1 MPTLTVTTSALQV
14 ENLGAQTIKSDL
26 ISSPHGPAPESPGYL
41 EKLGHAADE
50 WGVERDYWDIFGHR
64 HFAPPEVLRA
74 ILCSLG
80 VDASTTEA
88 LDAAIRD
95 RHMQHTGRLL
105 PPTLVV
111 LPGEPVPV
119 SVAPEAAG
127 SPASVCIRLE
137 DGTTREFET
146 GLRHSR
152 LPLPEDLPLGYH
164 QIVLRIGS
172 EEVTS
177 RLIVCPARAFAP
189 TAEIPSRAA
198 GIGVSV
204 YGLRSARNWGCGDFS
219 DLMAFSAWAKTALGA
234 NFIALNP
241 LHAIA
246 NRAPFNTSPYLPT
259 CSYYRNFI
267 YIDVEAVPE
276 FGRSPLARRLLE
288 STAVQEELA
297 SLRHATEVQYER
309 VSRLKLVFLRLAF
322 REFLRERCAG
332 SQRAREFEAWAE
344 REGELL
350 HLFAVHAALDEAM
363 HRRSRDVWNWP
374 GWPEP
379 LRHPDSPETREFAQ
393 EHWRSVLFY
402 QYVQWIAD
410 TQLANAQVHARS
422 LGMSIGLYHD
432 LALATD
438 RFGAD
443 LWMLPRFYVS
453 GCRVGAPPDGFSPK
467 GQDWGF
473 PPPNSEAHYH
483 DGYRLFAASIR
494 KACQHGGALRIDHVM
509 RFFRLYWIP
518 DGMEAD
524 AGTYVRDRHEDL
536 LRILA
541 LESVRN
547 QVLIVGEDLG
557 TVPDYVRETLSRYG
571 ILSYRL
577 FYFERERSGE
587 FKPPADYPELALV
600 SAATH
605 DLPTLAGF
613 WQNRDIAARRQ
624 AGVLPDDESMR
635 RAVEQRMSEKQR
647 ILDLLHRLRL
657 IPAQSPRRAAEIPQL
672 SGELQNAIVGLLMST
687 PSMLLLLNQEDLFKE
702 TDQQNLPGTT
712 AEYPNWRRKMK
723 YALEE
728 LRNSPARDYA
738 AMFRSWAEKTG
749 RTGPSTSGSS

>member
-1 MPTLTVTTSALQV
+1 MRHFSSRAKGC
-14 ENLGAQTIKSDL
+14 GAQTVKSDL

-41 EKLGHAADE
+41 EKLGQAADL
-50 WGVERDYWDIFGHR
+50 WGIERDYWDIFGQR

-74 ILCSLG
+74 ILGSLG
-80 VDASTTEA
+80 VDASTAES

-95 RHMQHTGRLL
+95 RHARHAGTLM
-105 PPTLVV
+105 PSTLVV
-111 LPGEPVPV
+111 LPGEQVPV
-119 SVAPEAAG
+119 SIAAEAAG
-127 SPASVCIRLE
+127 AAASVCIRLE
-137 DGTTREFET
+137 DGATRRFET
-146 GLRHSR
+146 QLRDSR

-164 QIVLRIGS
+164 QITLRIAS
-172 EEVTS
+172 REVAS
-177 RLIVCPARAFAP
+177 RLIVCPARAFSPLAG
-189 TAEIPSRAA
+189 APSRSA
-198 GIGVSV
+198 GIGVSL

-219 DLMAFSAWAKTALGA
+219 DLMAFSAWASVALGA
-234 NFIALNP
+234 SFVALNP

-267 YIDVEAVPE
+267 YVDVETAPE
-276 FGRSPLARRLLE
+276 FARSSLARRLLAAD
-288 STAVQEELA
+288 AVQKELA
-297 SLRHATEVQYER
+297 SLRDAAEVQYER
-309 VSRLKLVFLRLAF
+309 VSRLKRVFLRLAF
-322 REFLRERCAG
+322 REFLKERRAG
-332 SQRAREFEAWAE
+332 SERAREFQAWAE

-350 HLFAVHAALDEAM
+350 HRFAVHAALDEAM

-379 LRHPDSPETREFAQ
+379 FRSPDSAETREFAQ
-393 EHWRSVLFY
+393 QHWRSVLFHEY
-402 QYVQWIAD
+402 AQWIAD
-410 TQLANAQVHARS
+410 AQLAQAQEHARS

-443 LWMLPRFYVS
+443 LWMLPQFFVA

-473 PPPNSEAHYH
+473 PPPNSDAHYR
-483 DGYRLFAASIR
+483 DGYRLFAESIR

-518 DGMEAD
+518 DGMEAA

-541 LESVRN
+541 LESVRHR
-547 QVLIVGEDLG
+547 VAIVGEDLG
-557 TVPDYVRETLSRYG
+557 TVPDSVRETLARYG

-577 FYFERERSGE
+577 FYFERERSGQ
-587 FKPPADYPELALV
+587 FKPPAEYPELALV

-613 WQNRDIAARRQ
+613 WQNRDIEARRQ
-624 AGVLPDDESMR
+624 ARILPDDESVR
-635 RAVEQRMSEKQR
+635 RAIEQRMYEKQK

-657 IPAQSPRRAAEIPQL
+657 ISAQSPRNAAEIPEL
-672 SGELQNAIVGLLMST
+672 TGELQNAIVGLLMST

-723 YALEE
+723 YTLEE
-728 LRNSPARDYA
+728 LRTPPASAYA
-738 AMFRSWAEKTG
+738 DMFRSWAEKTG
-749 RTGPSTSGSS
+749 RTSVSTADSR

>member
-1 MPTLTVTTSALQV
+1 
-14 ENLGAQTIKSDL
+14 L
-26 ISSPHGPAPESPGYL
+26 ISSPHGAAPESPDYL
-41 EKLGHAADE
+41 EKLGEAADL
-50 WGVERDYWDIFGHR
+50 WGVERDYWDIFGQR
-64 HFAPPEVLRA
+64 HFASHEVLRA
-74 ILCSLG
+74 ILGSLG
-80 VDASTTEA
+80 VDASTAES

-95 RHMQHTGRLL
+95 RQAEHTGRLMSS
-105 PPTLVV
+105 TLVI
-111 LPGEPVPV
+111 LPGEQVPI
-119 SVAPEAAG
+119 SIAAKAGGEA
-127 SPASVCIRLE
+127 ASVCIQLE
-137 DGTTREFET
+137 DGTTRSFET
-146 GLRHSR
+146 ELHDSR

-164 QIVLRIGS
+164 QITLRIAFQ
-172 EEVTS
+172 EVTS
-177 RLIVCPARAFAP
+177 RLIVCPAKAYAP
-189 TAEIPSRAA
+189 PAGSPSRAA
-198 GIGVSV
+198 GIGVSL

-219 DLMAFSAWAKTALGA
+219 DLMAFSAWARDSLGA
-234 NFIALNP
+234 SFVALNP

-246 NRAPFNTSPYLPT
+246 NRVPFNTSPYLPT

-267 YIDVEAVPE
+267 YIDVEAAPE
-276 FGRSPLARRLLE
+276 FTLSTLARRLLA
-288 STAVQEELA
+288 SGAVQKELA
-297 SLRHATEVQYER
+297 SLRDAAEVQYER

-322 REFLRERCAG
+322 REFLRERRAG
-332 SQRAREFEAWAE
+332 SQRAREFQAWAV
-344 REGELL
+344 REGDLL
-350 HLFAVHAALDEAM
+350 HRFAVHAALDEAM
-363 HRRSRDVWNWP
+363 HRRCRDVWNWP

-379 LRHPDSPETREFAQ
+379 FRSPDSEATQEFARQ
-393 EHWRSVLFY
+393 HWRSVLFHE
-402 QYVQWIAD
+402 YVQWIAD
-410 TQLANAQVHARS
+410 TQLAGAQEHAQS

-443 LWMLPRFYVS
+443 LWMLPQFFVA

-473 PPPNSEAHYH
+473 PPPNSDAHYR
-483 DGYRLFAASIR
+483 DGYRLFAESVR
-494 KACQHGGALRIDHVM
+494 KAGWHGGALRIDHVM

-518 DGMEAD
+518 DGMEAV

-547 QVLIVGEDLG
+547 RVVIVGEDLG

-577 FYFERERSGE
+577 FYFERERSGQ

-613 WQNRDIAARRQ
+613 WQNRDIEARRQ
-624 AGVLPDDESMR
+624 ACVLPDDESVR
-635 RAVEQRMSEKQR
+635 RAIAQRMSEKQK
-647 ILDLLHRLRL
+647 ILDLLHRLQL
-657 IPAQSPRRAAEIPQL
+657 IPAQSPRNASEIPEL
-672 SGELQNAIVGLLMST
+672 TGELQNAIVGLLMST

-728 LRNSPARDYA
+728 LRASPESDYA

-749 RTGPSTSGSS
+749 RCSASTSDST